1 MNMKCRQCGFD
12 NKKGAKFCTKCG
24 SSLSD
29 VIVDP
34 APASSNNTKYIII
47 ALIAIII
54 LLVGTI
60 GFFALSG
67 DNNGQSNDAPQADAS
82 QNDESVDNGESDD
95 DVQTQSISSSQSS
108 TSSVASE
115 SKSWVSIGSY
125 SGSGSGSQTIEVPE
139 GKIMVK
145 LSAYPIKNYATNHL
159 YVSGSNGESGGVDW
173 GSKSAVETRSDS
185 FTYTSS
191 SSEVFTIDY
200 YETVSWEVEFYRYQ

>member
-1 MNMKCRQCGFD
+1 MICKNCGFD

-24 SSLSD
+24 SALAHEE
-29 VIVDP
+29 VIEKPSKGDN
-34 APASSNNTKYIII
+34 SKYLII
-47 ALIAIII
+47 ALIAIIVI
-54 LLVGTI
+54 LAGVI
-60 GFFALSG
+60 GYFALSG
-67 DNNGQSNDAPQADAS
+67 GDSAQDSGAS
-82 QNDESVDNGESDD
+82 QSVASQSDESVSGSDD
-95 DVQTQSISSSQSS
+95 SDSDAKTKSVSSSKSS
-108 TSSVASE
+108 TSKASE
-115 SKSWVSIGSY
+115 SKSWESIGSY